1 MNILLDILIAIWYI
15 FLGIVIVLAIIFLGW
30 TLIIKFLEFW
40 VDKEG
45 DDYKRK

>member
-1 MNILLDILIAIWYI
+1 MLLDILLVLWKI

-30 TLIIKFLEFW
+30 TVIIKFIEFW

-45 DDYKRK
+45 DDYKKR

>member
-1 MNILLDILIAIWYI
+1 MNILLDVLLAIWYI
-15 FLGIVIVLAIIFLGW
+15 FLGVTIVLAIIFLGW
-30 TLIIKFLEFW
+30 TIIIKFIEFW

>member
-1 MNILLDILIAIWYI
+1 MLLDILMILWKI
-15 FLGIVIVLAIIFLGW
+15 FLGIIIVLAIIFLGW
-30 TLIIKFLEFW
+30 TVIIKFIEFW

>member
-1 MNILLDILIAIWYI
+1 MNILLDILMAIWYI

-30 TLIIKFLEFW
+30 TLIIKFIEFW